1 MYIVIILVLINV
13 RVLLKLCASRV
24 LFKIL
29 LYQCLYQ
36 FYTLKMSYLKKLQ
49 IKVQGQVHDYGTLC
63 TLCTI

>member
-1 MYIVIILVLINV
+1 MYLVIILVLINV
-13 RVLLKLCASRV
+13 RVLLKLCSSHV

-29 LYQCLYQ
+29 LYQRLYH

-49 IKVQGQVHDYGTLC
+49 IRVQGHVHDYGTLC